1 MTKAKHGE
9 LHGQLSWLFVTL
21 IHGWDQ
27 TRGLEAPHLIAAPP
41 WALPARRRSSC
52 AGEAGGKAGVSN
64 LANAALH
71 ARRRRRRPAAELIT
85 KCGSSFVTGV
95 K

>member
-9 LHGQLSWLFVTL
+9 LYGQLSWLFVTL

-27 TRGLEAPHLIAAPP
+27 TGGLAAPHLISAPLRAP
-41 WALPARRRSSC
+41 PARRRS
-52 AGEAGGKAGVSN
+52 APVAQVKPGKARDSN
-64 LANAALH
+64 LANAFH
-71 ARRRRRRPAAELIT
+71 TCRRRSAAELIT
-85 KCGSSFVTGV
+85 KCGLSFITGV